1 MKLYRYLD
9 SNIFKKSS
17 DILQGYFN
25 EQENLLNCHAFSPS
39 YEYLDGFSD
48 FWERGSN
55 NNFFNDG
62 VMKKYFYPSLAD
74 TLLWTKDNIDEHLEG
89 IILEIDLPTTEMY
102 PYFGLGYYFLTRR
115 LEISLPY
122 DLLYRLSTIK
132 EDPLFY
138 KALNLFNNRELNKTD
153 SLKEMSIVSNLTT
166 YNSCELYSYLCF
178 ITGIDIN
185 ILKCSI
191 ANPNEAEKFCQILN
205 LSKKTIMERKEEYSE
220 QIESQSAIKEEVIP
234 YLEDE
239 NITLKRNLK
248 KYNYSFQKLAK

>member
-9 SNIFKKSS
+9 SNISKKNS

-55 NNFFNDG
+55 NNFSNDG

-89 IILEIDLPTTEMY
+89 IIMEIDLPTTEMY

-115 LEISLPY
+115 LEVSLPY
-122 DLLYRLSTIK
+122 DFLYHLTTIK
-132 EDPLFY
+132 EDSLFY
-138 KALNLFNNRELNKTD
+138 KALNLFNNRELNNTEM
-153 SLKEMSIVSNLTT
+153 LKEMSIVSNLVT

-178 ITGIDIN
+178 IAGIDIN

-191 ANPNEAEKFCQILN
+191 ANPSEAEKFCQILN
-205 LSKKTIMERKEEYSE
+205 LSKKTIMERKEEYSD
-220 QIESQSAIKEEVIP
+220 QIKSQSAIKEEVIP

-248 KYNYSFQKLAK
+248 KYNYSFQKLVK